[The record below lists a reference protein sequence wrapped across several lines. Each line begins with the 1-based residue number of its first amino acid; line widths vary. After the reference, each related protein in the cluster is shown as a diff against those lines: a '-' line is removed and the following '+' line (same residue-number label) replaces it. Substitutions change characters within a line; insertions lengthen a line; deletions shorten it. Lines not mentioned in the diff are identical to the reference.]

1 MSVSVRTS
9 EAEKMFERFYDA
21 MDTDDYASAEA
32 ILKEMDL
39 RLGDDPEI
47 AKCRTQL
54 DFSRM

>member
-1 MSVSVRTS
+1 MRTS